1 MLERTAADA
10 LSDLQLWQRARK
22 GALAAKCCHVLL
34 AVNVMTLTARVSG
47 FYANALSWMPIVV
60 GMCTL
65 AMAAGLHAS
74 VKTMRSSGRIPE
86 YRAIDSMRIDQL
98 ADALRNY
105 IAVLAALAVANIAAT
120 IL

>member
-22 GALAAKCCHVLL
+22 GVMAGRCCHVLL
-34 AVNVMTLTARVSG
+34 AVNVMTLTARISG
-47 FYANALSWMPIVV
+47 FYANALTWMPLLV
-60 GMCTL
+60 GICTL

-74 VKTMRSSGRIPE
+74 VRTIRSAGRIPE

-98 ADALRNY
+98 AAALRNY
-105 IAVLAALAVANIAAT
+105 IVAIAVLATANAAT
-120 IL
+120 TIF